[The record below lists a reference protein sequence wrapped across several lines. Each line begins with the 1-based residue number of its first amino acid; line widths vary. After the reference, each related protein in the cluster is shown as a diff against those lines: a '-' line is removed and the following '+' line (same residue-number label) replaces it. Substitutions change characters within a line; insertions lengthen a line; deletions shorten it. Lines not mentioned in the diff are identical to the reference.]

1 MSYQFDLKGS
11 DENYCSIYKEGNY
24 ILVGIILYAK
34 IQILEN
40 TLEQFTYSRVEQG
53 EDFDETISFS
63 EDENGNLIEKHF
75 EDGKLINQR
84 LFLPT
89 NQTQEELN
97 IACN

>member
-1 MSYQFDLKGS
+1 MSYQFDLKGN